1 MSKSIPL
8 WWSNPSTVSR
18 YAIAGLAVAIAL
30 VAARLAVMFLHT
42 EPFVSLFICAIMFVS
57 WFGGFGPGLFAIALS
72 LLAFHYYLEA
82 PIHSSTTTFSSFA
95 VQINELPRI
104 VLFAI
109 AALFVNFLSAAQRGA
124 AESLRRSRDDLL
136 AAIESQRRI
145 EGALRQSETYSA
157 EAQRLS
163 QTGSFG
169 WDASNRQIFW
179 SDQTSRIFGYDKTV
193 SATVDMVL
201 QRVHPEDIALV
212 QRIIDGVTRD
222 EKDFDFECRLLM
234 PEDPVKHVH
243 IVAHALRNESGKTEF
258 VGAVMDVTERKQA
271 DEALRQ
277 AQAELARVTRLTT
290 MAELTASITH
300 EIVQPLS
307 AIVTNGN
314 TCLHWLDDKT
324 IDLAKARSAATR
336 AVRDAERTSD
346 IIGRIRALM
355 IRSETRKVEMD
366 INATIREVLALTNSE
381 LLKRQVLV
389 RAELAAT
396 LPPVLGDRIQLQQL
410 MLNLIMNGVEA
421 MAPVAGRPKE
431 LTIETRMD
439 GADHVLTLV
448 RDCGV
453 GLDPEST
460 DQIFNPFFTTKPEGT
475 GMGLAICGSII
486 EAHDG
491 RIWASPA
498 IPHGALFQFTL
509 PTKAISL

>member
-1 MSKSIPL
+1 
-8 WWSNPSTVSR
+8 
-18 YAIAGLAVAIAL
+18 
-30 VAARLAVMFLHT
+30 
-42 EPFVSLFICAIMFVS
+42 
-57 WFGGFGPGLFAIALS
+57 
-72 LLAFHYYLEA
+72 
-82 PIHSSTTTFSSFA
+82 
-95 VQINELPRI
+95 
-104 VLFAI
+104 
-109 AALFVNFLSAAQRGA
+109 
-124 AESLRRSRDDLL
+124 
-136 AAIESQRRI
+136 
-145 EGALRQSETYSA
+145 
-157 EAQRLS
+157 
-163 QTGSFG
+163 
-169 WDASNRQIFW
+169 
-179 SDQTSRIFGYDKTV
+179 
-193 SATVDMVL
+193 
-201 QRVHPEDIALV
+201 
-212 QRIIDGVTRD
+212 
-222 EKDFDFECRLLM
+222 
-234 PEDPVKHVH
+234 
-243 IVAHALRNESGKTEF
+243 
-258 VGAVMDVTERKQA
+258 MDVTERKQA

-307 AIVTNGN
+307 AVVTNSN

-336 AVRDAERTSD
+336 AVRDAERTND

-366 INATIREVLALTNSE
+366 INATIREVLALTNNE

-421 MAPVAGRPKE
+421 MASIAGRPKE
-431 LTIETRMD
+431 LTIETRLD
-439 GADHVLTLV
+439 GTDHVLTLV

-475 GMGLAICGSII
+475 GMGLAISRSIV
-486 EAHDG
+486 EAHNG

-498 IPHGALFQFTL
+498 IPQGALFQFTL
-509 PTKAISL
+509 STKTISI